1 MHPDQKAKS
10 HRLRLGRMS
19 EAGRFYLLT
28 TVTQNR
34 IPIFSDLQ
42 AARTLIQ
49 ILAQQEFM
57 GKVTSHAFVI
67 MPDHLH
73 WLVQLQDDQLDSL
86 MQRIK
91 SISSHQIKPLRWQAG
106 FHDHALRREEGLKK
120 VARYII
126 ANPLRAGLVENIG
139 DYPHWDAVWV

>member
-1 MHPDQKAKS
+1 MDMDRTAKS
-10 HRLRLGRMS
+10 HRLRLGRTS
-19 EAGRFYLLT
+19 ESGRFYLLT

-34 IPIFSDLQ
+34 APVFSDLQ
-42 AARTLIQ
+42 AARNMIQ
-49 ILAQQEFM
+49 ILARQEAL
-57 GKVTSHAFVI
+57 GRVISHAFVI

-73 WLVQLQDDQLDSL
+73 WLGQLQDDQLDSL

-106 FHDHALRREEGLKK
+106 FHDHALRREEDLKK

-126 ANPLRAGLVENIG
+126 ANPLRAGLVENVG